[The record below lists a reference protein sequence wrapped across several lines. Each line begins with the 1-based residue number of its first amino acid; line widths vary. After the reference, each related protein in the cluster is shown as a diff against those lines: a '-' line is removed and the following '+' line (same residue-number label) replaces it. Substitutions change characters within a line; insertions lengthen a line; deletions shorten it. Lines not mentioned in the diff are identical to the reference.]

1 MNTSIY
7 MVINMP
13 FAERL
18 AALRKERHSTQEQLG
33 NQIGLTKA
41 QIYRYEKGTSQPTLP
56 AIRKLAIA
64 LSVTTD
70 QLIFETGERQP
81 DGNLSLLLEGV
92 SKLDPDEKHVIQEM
106 VEGILLKHQAKLLI
120 KTKRSI

>member
-18 AALRKERHSTQEQLG
+18 AHLRKERHLTQKALG
-33 NQIGLTKA
+33 DEIGLTKA
-41 QIYRYEKGTSQPTLP
+41 QIYRYEKGASQPTLDV
-56 AIRKLAIA
+56 IKKLAIA

-70 QLIFETGERQP
+70 QLIFEEGERGP
-81 DGNLSLLLEGV
+81 DDELRLQFEALQQFSPKDKEVAKSVLESL
-92 SKLDPDEKHVIQEM
+92 I
-106 VEGILLKHQAKLLI
+106 LKHDANRFNRAI
-120 KTKRSI
+120 